1 MVSAYGRSLYV
12 WFEGFV
18 NVWTLRCMNL
28 LSMRMWSH
36 VAEKTRNE

>member
-28 LSMRMWSH
+28 LSMNLH